1 MQIEKIATERL
12 ELIPIAS
19 RDMERIYEI
28 ASDPRSIE
36 DFQYM
41 PKSVDEVQGWFESA
55 VAGGDPTWTIRFDGT
70 IIGLIEAGIR
80 QSGSTSEPGCF
91 IDVAFQNNGYA
102 TEALKPIIDWTFE
115 NSNVHRIEV
124 SITASNVG
132 SRRVVEKCGFQL
144 EGILRQNWPFK
155 GQWHD
160 SAQYS
165 LLLKEWEASWAA

>member
-1 MQIEKIATERL
+1 LQIEKIATERL

-70 IIGLIEAGIR
+70 
-80 QSGSTSEPGCF
+80 
-91 IDVAFQNNGYA
+91 
-102 TEALKPIIDWTFE
+102 
-115 NSNVHRIEV
+115 
-124 SITASNVG
+124 
-132 SRRVVEKCGFQL
+132 
-144 EGILRQNWPFK
+144 
-155 GQWHD
+155 
-160 SAQYS
+160 S
-165 LLLKEWEASWAA
+165 LD